1 MNDMIKEI
9 DVKTA
14 NICTTVDAVK
24 QLGGRIVEGMD
35 HDRLSDTSTLLWRL
49 IKQSFINMIS
59 TAYTYFNNLRIAVRK
74 TRALANTKYV
84 EFIF

>member
-1 MNDMIKEI
+1 MNDMMEI

-14 NICTTVDAVK
+14 NICTALDAVK
-24 QLGGRIVEGMD
+24 QLVGRIIEGMD
-35 HDRLSDTSTLLWRL
+35 HDGLSDTSTLGWSL

-74 TRALANTKYV
+74 TRALANTEYV
-84 EFIF
+84 EFVF